1 MNCKNVSELIPAV
14 LDGELRAE
22 ERPSLEQHLKQCTQC
37 RNEFELHS
45 MAKRIV
51 RQRLS
56 HVAAPPHVRE
66 RIFAQLRQQFPN
78 PALTSWFTLNP
89 FRLKWKPVAVF
100 SGALAIILLMVFF
113 PQSKEHHSHAAPSDA
128 DIIHQTYNNFDK
140 MLAGSLLPQIS
151 SGDRFD
157 VEQFFAQKA
166 NFKVSIP
173 DMKRCRLV
181 GGIFSNYN
189 DAQVA
194 HVLYEYGTEPIYFY
208 QVKLQ
213 DVLEGKGLFLPEE
226 IKEELL
232 RTGMY
237 VRHHSS
243 DCTLIVRIVDSTVC
257 CTMADIDKEDL
268 LEYIT
273 ENK

>member
-1 MNCKNVSELIPAV
+1 MNCKNVSELITAV
-14 LDGELRAE
+14 LDGELRAD
-22 ERPSLEQHLKQCTQC
+22 ERPSIEQHLEQCTHC
-37 RNEFELHS
+37 RNEFELHR

-51 RQRLS
+51 QQRLPR
-56 HVAAPPHVRE
+56 VVVPPEVQAN
-66 RIFAQLRQQFPN
+66 IFAQLHQQSLT
-78 PALTSWFTLNP
+78 PAVSSWFNRNP
-89 FRLKWKPVAVF
+89 FRFTWKPVVAF
-100 SGALAIILLMVFF
+100 AGALAMILLVMFF
-113 PQSKEHHSHAAPSDA
+113 PSTKEHHSHAAPSDS

-151 SGDRFD
+151 SNDVFD
-157 VEQFFAQKA
+157 VQRFFEQKA
-166 NFKVSIP
+166 SFKVNVP
-173 DMKRCRLV
+173 EMKRCRLV

-194 HVLYEYGTEPIYFY
+194 HVLYEYGSEPIYFY

-213 DVLEGKGLFLPEE
+213 DVLEGKGLVLPEE
-226 IKEELL
+226 VKEELL

-237 VRHHSS
+237 VRHHST

-257 CTMADIDKEDL
+257 CTMADINKEEL
-268 LEYIT
+268 LDYIT

>member
-14 LDGELRAE
+14 LDGELRSE
-22 ERPSLEQHLKQCTQC
+22 EQPSIQLHLEECTHC
-37 RNEFELHS
+37 RNEFELHR

-51 RQRLS
+51 QQRLPRFA
-56 HVAAPPHVRE
+56 VPPEVRKN
-66 RIFAQLRQQFPN
+66 IFAQLHQQSPEL
-78 PALTSWFTLNP
+78 ATSSWLQLFP

-100 SGALAIILLMVFF
+100 SGALAVILLIVFL
-113 PQSKEHHSHAAPSDA
+113 PQSKVHHSHAAPSDS

-151 SGDRFD
+151 SNDPFD
-157 VEQFFAQKA
+157 VQQFFEQKA
-166 NFKVSIP
+166 SFKVNVP

-181 GGIFSNYN
+181 GGIFSSYN

-194 HVLYEYGTEPIYFY
+194 HVLYEYGSEPIYFY

-213 DVLEGKGLFLPEE
+213 DVLEGKGLLLPDDV
-226 IKEELL
+226 KEELL
-232 RTGMY
+232 RNGMY
-237 VRHHSS
+237 IRHHSS

-257 CTMADIDKEDL
+257 CTMADLDKEKL

>member
-1 MNCKNVSELIPAV
+1 
-14 LDGELRAE
+14 
-22 ERPSLEQHLKQCTQC
+22 
-37 RNEFELHS
+37 

-51 RQRLS
+51 QQRLP
-56 HVAAPPHVRE
+56 HVATPPHIRE
-66 RIFAQLRQQFPN
+66 RIFAQLRQESPQPVR
-78 PALTSWFTLNP
+78 ASWFSVNP
-89 FRLKWKPVAVF
+89 FRITWKPVAALG
-100 SGALAIILLMVFF
+100 GALAIILLMVFY
-113 PQSKEHHSHAAPSDA
+113 PQQKVHHSHAAPSDA

-140 MLAGSLLPQIS
+140 MLAGSLLPQINS
-151 SGDRFD
+151 EDPFD
-157 VEQFFAQKA
+157 VQQFFSQKA
-166 NFKVSIP
+166 SFKVSVP

-181 GGIFSNYN
+181 GGIFSKYN

-194 HVLYEYGTEPIYFY
+194 HVLYEYGSEPIYFY

-232 RTGMY
+232 RTGMFI
-237 VRHHSS
+237 RHHSS

-268 LEYIT
+268 LEYIS